1 MGVFKTYTDQLKF
14 SAILYDLHLI
24 NVEFTYHQTYG
35 MKPHSK
41 FSAMGLNNSGK
52 NPVVVQSTHCLHLVL
67 VSDS

>member
-41 FSAMGLNNSGK
+41 FSAMGLNNTVEK
-52 NPVVVQSTHCLHLVL
+52 TV
-67 VSDS
+67 